1 MRQSFDAL
9 YRANHRRVLA
19 GVFVLCGDAAVAEEL
34 TQEAFLRAHQH
45 WGRIGHYDQPE
56 LWVRRVALNLAMSWF
71 RRRAAERR
79 ALDRAGALTRP
90 AIAELSAPSAEV
102 WAAVRAL
109 PRRQAQVVVLTYVDD
124 LSVDDVGRALGIA
137 ASTVRVL
144 LHRARS
150 RLADML
156 SDLDTEEVR
165 P

>member
-1 MRQSFDAL
+1 
-9 YRANHRRVLA
+9 VLA
-19 GVFVLCGDAAVAEEL
+19 GVFALCGDAAVAEEL

-45 WGRIGHYDQPE
+45 WERIGHYDQPE
-56 LWVRRVALNLAMSWF
+56 LWVRRVALNLATSWF

-79 ALDRAGALTRP
+79 ALDRASALTPP
-90 AIAELSAPSAEV
+90 AIADLSAPSQEV

-124 LSVDDVGRALGIA
+124 LAVDDVGRALGIA

-144 LHRARS
+144 LHRSRA